1 MLEEFLWFINKN
13 RLCATTDKILVAVSG
28 GKDSMALLHLFLEAK
43 FNISAAHYNFGLR
56 GQASD
61 GDEDFVRQFCE
72 EKNIPFFCTKTNTK
86 QVAREGGVST
96 QMAARELRYSWFKE
110 IMATN
115 EFDLLATAHHLDD
128 KIETL
133 YLNITK
139 GTGPK
144 GLKSIPLNKDRI
156 IRPLLF
162 ASLNKIMK
170 YLESNNL
177 TWREDASNQTT
188 DYQRNKIRHQV
199 IPVLKE
205 INPGIESTIQ
215 NNFQRFEA
223 LNDIFEEKLRVF
235 EQSIDFG
242 ELIKIPSK
250 KWENSAGFSL
260 ILEEFLKPYGFNFQD
275 VVDLLKVDLA
285 GRKITSASHS
295 LTVGRG
301 EWFLEKNN
309 KMTSEIFEF
318 LAPGVYETDNRRIQI
333 QETKGFPSIMDI
345 RKSGQAFFDFDLI
358 EWPISLRVWQRGD
371 KFQPFGMEG
380 KKLVSD
386 FLINAKIDAPYKKN
400 QLVLTDKNHILWLV
414 GLRTDDRYKLTSATK
429 NILKVSF
436 F

>member
-1 MLEEFLWFINKN
+1 MLDEFLGFINKN

-28 GKDSMALLHLFLEAK
+28 GKDSMALLQLFWDAK
-43 FNISAAHYNFGLR
+43 FNISVAHYNFGLR

-72 EKNIPFFCTKTNTK
+72 EKNIPFFYTKTDTK
-86 QVAREGGVST
+86 QVTKDWGVST
-96 QMAARELRYSWFKE
+96 QMAARELRYTWFKE
-110 IMATN
+110 IMA
-115 EFDLLATAHHLDD
+115 EHKFDLLATAHHLDD

-144 GLKSIPLNKDRI
+144 GLKSIPLKKDGI

-162 ASLNKIMK
+162 ASANKIMK
-170 YLESNNL
+170 YLESNSL

-199 IPVLKE
+199 VPVLKE
-205 INPGIESTIQ
+205 INPGIENTVKA
-215 NNFQRFEA
+215 NFQRFEA

-242 ELIKIPSK
+242 EVTKIPSE
-250 KWENSAGFSL
+250 KWRNSAGFSL

-275 VVDLLKVDLA
+275 VVDLLKMDLV
-285 GRKITSASHS
+285 GKKIASASHL

-301 EWFLEKNN
+301 DWFLEKNS
-309 KMTSEIFEF
+309 KIPSEIFEF
-318 LAPGVYETDNRRIQI
+318 QAQGVYEIDNRRIQI
-333 QETKGFPSIMDI
+333 QETKDFPSIMDI
-345 RKSGQAFFDFDLI
+345 RKSEQAFFDYDLV
-358 EWPISLRVWQRGD
+358 EWPLSLRVWQHGD
-371 KFQPFGMEG
+371 KFQPFGMQG

-386 FLINAKIDAPYKKN
+386 FLIDAKIDAPQKKN
-400 QLVLTDKNHILWLV
+400 QMVLTDKNHILWLV
-414 GLRTDDRYKLTSATK
+414 GLRSDDRYKLTSATK

>member
-1 MLEEFLWFINKN
+1 
-13 RLCATTDKILVAVSG
+13 
-28 GKDSMALLHLFLEAK
+28 
-43 FNISAAHYNFGLR
+43 
-56 GQASD
+56 
-61 GDEDFVRQFCE
+61 
-72 EKNIPFFCTKTNTK
+72 
-86 QVAREGGVST
+86 
-96 QMAARELRYSWFKE
+96 
-110 IMATN
+110 
-115 EFDLLATAHHLDD
+115 
-128 KIETL
+128 
-133 YLNITK
+133 
-139 GTGPK
+139 
-144 GLKSIPLNKDRI
+144 
-156 IRPLLF
+156 
-162 ASLNKIMK
+162 MK

-275 VVDLLKVDLA
+275 VVDLLKVDLT

-318 LAPGVYETDNRRIQI
+318 LAPGVYEIDHRRIQI
-333 QETKGFPSIMDI
+333 QDTKGFPCIMDI
-345 RKSGQAFFDFDLI
+345 R
-358 EWPISLRVWQRGD
+358 
-371 KFQPFGMEG
+371 
-380 KKLVSD
+380 
-386 FLINAKIDAPYKKN
+386 
-400 QLVLTDKNHILWLV
+400 
-414 GLRTDDRYKLTSATK
+414 
-429 NILKVSF
+429 
-436 F
+436 